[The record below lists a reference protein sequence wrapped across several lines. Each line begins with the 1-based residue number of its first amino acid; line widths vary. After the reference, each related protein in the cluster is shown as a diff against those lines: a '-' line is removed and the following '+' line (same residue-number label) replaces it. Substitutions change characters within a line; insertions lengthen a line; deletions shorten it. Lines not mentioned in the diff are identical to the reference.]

1 MEVEELCRKL
11 KPVLGPKADAL
22 WLAYATASTPG
33 EKQEIVVALNI
44 LASRHLRVGYEPN
57 QVLLPPPPRKA
68 AEGPYRFGTVVYNE
82 RELYPFGL
90 REDEWIQHIG
100 IFGRSGA
107 GKTNLALNIIRSLL
121 EHGKPFLIF
130 DWKRNY
136 RDLLTLFPGHSF
148 RVFTVGRDIAPIQFN
163 PLIPPAGTS
172 PDIWLKKLI
181 EIVATTYYVGE
192 GVISLLLRAFDEVY
206 KVAGVYGDGELED
219 WPTLHDVWDW
229 LKAYPARGREQNWM
243 ASTLRAVAALC
254 YGEMG
259 RVVNV
264 PRQYPL
270 SGLLQENVV
279 LELDSL
285 TSSDKA
291 FFIESLLLW
300 IHHYRMAEQG
310 REAFKHVILIEEAHH
325 ILTKQE
331 ASRKEGIT
339 DIILREIRELGESIL
354 LLDQMPSLIT
364 PTALANTHT
373 TFTFNLKNRGCVST
387 AAGYTLLGMDE
398 KEHFGRLPVGQAIA
412 KLQGRWFEPFLITI
426 PWIRIRKGSVTD
438 AMLAARNRDDS
449 SVSGQVAPPA
459 PRERKIPARPA
470 PDKKEQLSDE
480 ELTLLKDVLRH
491 PFDGVSNR
499 YARLKWSRR
508 HGNETKIG
516 LVERDLLREVSLP
529 LSNGRLVLLEPT
541 PKAAGALPPESASP
555 VPSRG
560 NQSLEH
566 RFWVKR
572 VREVYEEEGYAVVDE
587 HPLNGGAVDLLA
599 RREDEEIGIE
609 VETGKSDIAA
619 NIRRASSLPSLILV
633 ATNATAERLIEK
645 TVQSVDIAV
654 AGKIS
659 VRTWKEF
666 S

>member
-1 MEVEELCRKL
+1 MEVEEICRKL
-11 KPVLGPKADAL
+11 KPVLGAKADAL
-22 WLAYATASTPG
+22 WLAYVTASTPA
-33 EKQEIVVALNI
+33 EKQEIVIALNI
-44 LASRHLRVGYEPN
+44 LASQRLQASYEPN
-57 QVLLPPPPRKA
+57 RVLLPPPPKHA
-68 AEGPYRFGTVVYNE
+68 AAGPYRFGTVSYNGQD
-82 RELYPFGL
+82 LYPFGL

-107 GKTNLALNIIRSLL
+107 GKTNLALNIVQSLL

-136 RDLLTLFPGHSF
+136 RDLLTLFPGRPI

-181 EIVATTYYVGE
+181 EIIATTYFVGE
-192 GVISLLLRAFDEVY
+192 GVISLLLKALDEVY
-206 KVAGVYGDGELED
+206 TEAGVYDGAPLGE
-219 WPTLHDVWDW
+219 WPTLRDVLTW

-259 RVVNV
+259 KVVNV
-264 PRQYPL
+264 SRQYPL

-285 TSSDKA
+285 TSSDKT

-300 IHHYRMAEQG
+300 IHHFRMAEQG

-339 DIILREIRELGESIL
+339 DIILREIRELGESIM

-387 AAGYTLLGMDE
+387 AANYTLVGNDD
-398 KEHFGRLPVGQAIA
+398 KEFFGRLPVGEAIV
-412 KLQGRWFEPFLITI
+412 KLQGRWFDPFLITI
-426 PWIRIRKGSVTD
+426 PRIRIRKGSVTD
-438 AMLAARNRDDS
+438 AMLRIRNRDDS
-449 SVSGQVAPPA
+449 TDSAPITRQDDTEETITAPPA
-459 PRERKIPARPA
+459 A
-470 PDKKEQLSDE
+470 DKEQLSDDH
-480 ELTLLKDVLRH
+480 LTLLKDVVNYPL
-491 PFDGVSNR
+491 DGVSRR
-499 YARLKWSRR
+499 YQRLRWSRR
-508 HGNETKIG
+508 HGNEVKIE
-516 LVERDLLREVSLP
+516 LVQGGLLREVSLP
-529 LSNGRLVLLEPT
+529 LANGRMVLLEAT
-541 PKAAGALPPESASP
+541 PDAASILPAPLPEAVASP
-555 VPSRG
+555 R

-566 RFWVKR
+566 RFWVQR
-572 VREVYEEEGYAVVDE
+572 VRSAFEADGYTVEEE
-587 HPLNGGAVDLLA
+587 HPVNGGAVDLLA
-599 RREDEEIGIE
+599 ARGGEQVGIE
-609 VETGKSDIAA
+609 IETGKSDIPG
-619 NIRRASSLPSLILV
+619 NIRRAAVLPALILV
-633 ATNATAERLIEK
+633 ATSSAAERQIARALGEADPATAAK
-645 TVQSVDIAV
+645 TRIQ
-654 AGKIS
+654 
-659 VRTWKEF
+659 TWKEF